1 MVDGL
6 FTNDPIIAQNF
17 FLEIDGEVISTLTA
31 VSGLDIE
38 VSVSTS
44 KASGAGGQIE
54 EVKGLGNTVS
64 SPDLQL
70 SRIAPLDSGS
80 DKLWTWFNDIRGAGL
95 KATDRTGQRKNGSIV
110 LYDAARTEVARFN
123 FFKAWPSK
131 ISTDQL
137 SVDSTE
143 AVKESITMVI
153 ERLERVK

>member
-17 FLEIDGEVISTLTA
+17 FLEVDGEVISTLMS

-38 VSVSTS
+38 VSVSRS
-44 KASGAGGQIE
+44 KVSGKGGALQ
-54 EVKGLGNTVS
+54 EVKGLGSATQTT
-64 SPDLQL
+64 DLTL
-70 SRIAPLDSGS
+70 TRVAPLDSTS
-80 DKLWTWFNDIRGAGL
+80 DKLWKWFNDIRGTGL
-95 KATDRTGQRKNGSIV
+95 VATDRAGQRKNGSIV
-110 LYDAARTEVARFN
+110 LYDSARNEVARFN
-123 FFKAWPSK
+123 FFNAWPNK

-143 AVKESITMVI
+143 VVKETVTLVI